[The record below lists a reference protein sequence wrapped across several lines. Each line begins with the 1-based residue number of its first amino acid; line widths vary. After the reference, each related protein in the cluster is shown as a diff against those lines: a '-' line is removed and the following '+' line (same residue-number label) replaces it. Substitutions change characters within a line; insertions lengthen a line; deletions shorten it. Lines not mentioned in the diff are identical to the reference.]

1 MGTEAVRELIA
12 AAVAD
17 DFDLSDIN
25 AELDG
30 IDTVSEGAQARIAEL
45 ESSLADAEER
55 YKKTAAKNYELMLAA
70 TGEPKEEPEG
80 EGEPEQT
87 ADDMIDA
94 LFKED

>member
-25 AELDG
+25 AELDS

-45 ESSLADAEER
+45 EAALTDANER
-55 YKKTAAKNYELMLAA
+55 YKQTAAKNYELMLAA
-70 TGEPKEEPEG
+70 TGEARQTPE

-87 ADDMIDA
+87 AEDMIDA

>member
-17 DFDLSDIN
+17 DYDLSDIN

-30 IDTVSEGAQARIAEL
+30 IDTVCEGAQARIAEL
-45 ESSLADAEER
+45 EASLADANER
-55 YKKTAAKNYELMLAA
+55 YRQTAAKNYELMLAA
-70 TGEPKEEPEG
+70 TGEAAETPED
-80 EGEPEQT
+80 GEPEQT
-87 ADDMIDA
+87 AEDMIDA